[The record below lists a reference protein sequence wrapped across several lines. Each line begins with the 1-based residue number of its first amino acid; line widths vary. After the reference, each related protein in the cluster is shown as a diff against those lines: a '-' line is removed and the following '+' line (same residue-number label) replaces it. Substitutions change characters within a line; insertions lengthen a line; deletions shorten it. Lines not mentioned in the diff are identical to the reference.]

1 VFGRRGGLAAVPQLL
16 PGVYN
21 AECRQLDLESDLKF
35 RLSSESTST
44 PDIEQGN
51 AAQN

>member
-1 VFGRRGGLAAVPQLL
+1 
-16 PGVYN
+16 VY
-21 AECRQLDLESDLKF
+21 AECRQLDLQSDL
-35 RLSSESTST
+35 RLSSESTLT